1 MGIWREPNPGE
12 TASPNGLVYIDPA
25 DIVAGSRP
33 DVEQLYPSYPG
44 SYQAGWGVEILTNEL
59 PSNSGHTGLG
69 NGTYQ
74 LHAIAQGND
83 GKITDLGTK
92 TITVDNASAVLPF
105 GTIDTPVP
113 GGTTSGVIV
122 NSGGP

>member
-1 MGIWREPNPGE
+1 VVTGAIPVTGWALSPAGIVSVGIWREPTPGE
-12 TASPNGLVYIDPA
+12 TPSPNGLVYIDPA

-69 NGTYQ
+69 P
-74 LHAIAQGND
+74 
-83 GKITDLGTK
+83 DL
-92 TITVDNASAVLPF
+92 P
-105 GTIDTPVP
+105 
-113 GGTTSGVIV
+113 
-122 NSGGP
+122 